1 MISLAKVNNNK
12 KILEFIRQ
20 SDKSLK
26 QIGYTEHG
34 FKHAQLVADRARMIA
49 ERLDYS
55 REIQEMAAVS
65 GFCHDMA
72 NFLTRNQ
79 HHYLGALLF
88 YTTFHNEYPIEE
100 LIPIM
105 QAIASHDKDELDHDE
120 VELVNTVAAIL
131 VIADK
136 SDVRRSR
143 VFKSDLNSLKNDIH
157 ARVNYSVRQSKISV
171 DKKHKLITLTLSIDT
186 KITPIM
192 EYFEIFTQRMIYC
205 RKAAQYLGYNFGLV
219 INNFKL
225 L

>member
-1 MISLAKVNNNK
+1 MITLAKVNNNK
-12 KILEFIRQ
+12 KILEFIKK
-20 SDKSLK
+20 SDESLR

-34 FKHAQLVADRARMIA
+34 LKHAQLVADRARMIA
-49 ERLDYS
+49 QKLGYS
-55 REIQEMAAVS
+55 KEIQEMAAVS

-72 NFLTRNQ
+72 NFLTRKQ

-88 YTTFHNEYPIEE
+88 YSTFKDEYPIEE
-100 LIPIM
+100 IIPVM
-105 QAIASHDKDELDHDE
+105 QAIASHDKDELDQDE
-120 VELVNTVAAIL
+120 VEIVNTITAIL
-131 VIADK
+131 IIADK

-143 VFKSDLNSLKNDIH
+143 VYKTDKKSLEKDIH
-157 ARVNYSVRQSKISV
+157 ARVNYSVLKSKLSV
-171 DKKHKLITLTLSIDT
+171 NKNHKMITLTLTIDN

-205 RKAAQYLGYNFGLV
+205 RKAAEYLGYNFGLI